1 MAYLCPTACWP
12 RPLEGA
18 ATWKLLVSCVRQL
31 LLTQLWTGGKG
42 KEERGGE
49 AGGGT
54 RRGWSPGLPE
64 TGAASWTT
72 SGCPS
77 GLGLAPSVC
86 YLLVQPGLPHPASR
100 TPSLRAKVR
109 AVHGYLLLKF

>member
-49 AGGGT
+49 AGEDT
-54 RRGWSPGLPE
+54 EGLEPW
-64 TGAASWTT
+64 AS
-72 SGCPS
+72 
-77 GLGLAPSVC
+77 
-86 YLLVQPGLPHPASR
+86 
-100 TPSLRAKVR
+100 
-109 AVHGYLLLKF
+109 